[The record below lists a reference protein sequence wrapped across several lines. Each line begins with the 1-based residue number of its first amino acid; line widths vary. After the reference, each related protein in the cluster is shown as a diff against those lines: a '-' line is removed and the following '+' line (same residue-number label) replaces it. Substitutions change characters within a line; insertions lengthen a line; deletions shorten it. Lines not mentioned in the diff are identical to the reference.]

1 MANELTQ
8 GEKEILQSL
17 DSRGY
22 SVRGEVAYFPAGTQL
37 SQTHKTDD
45 GRKLCYHQGVM
56 LNIGTRAEQ
65 KIGTRSVVW
74 YRVSHIQGVKP
85 V

>member
-8 GEKEILQSL
+8 GEREILAAI
-17 DSRGY
+17 DTHGY

-37 SQTHKTDD
+37 SQTHKTDG
-45 GRKLCYHQGVM
+45 GRKLCYYKGLL

-65 KIGTRSVVW
+65 KIGNRTVVW